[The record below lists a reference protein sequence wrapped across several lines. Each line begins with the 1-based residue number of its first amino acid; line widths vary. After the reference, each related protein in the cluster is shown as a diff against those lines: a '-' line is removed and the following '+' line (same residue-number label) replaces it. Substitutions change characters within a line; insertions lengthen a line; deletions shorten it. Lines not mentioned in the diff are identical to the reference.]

1 MNSGYARVLIGM
13 EDGANANILVR
24 VLHDRFRC
32 QTFTTSV
39 LEDLKRRAGLAIPQL
54 IVLEDRILNKD
65 ATLEEAARHLAAFA
79 PVIVLACPR
88 RHTELTELIAAGEVD
103 FVARSDGFLSLMAS
117 LVKRRLRSSCRT
129 PRESVPGRSSA
140 RPYDF
145 AEVLRREANNPLTGI
160 LGNTEFVLSKLRGR
174 LSPDAVERLETV
186 VDLAV
191 RLRETIR
198 QVTAE
203 CEELHAAHL
212 HCASDLTN

>member
-24 VLHDRFRC
+24 VLHDGFRC

-39 LEDLKRRAGLAIPQL
+39 LEDLKRRVGLAIPQL

-79 PVIVLACPR
+79 PVIVLACPP

-129 PRESVPGRSSA
+129 PRESVPGSSA
-140 RPYDF
+140 RPNDF

-186 VDLAV
+186 VNLAV

-212 HCASDLTN
+212 NCGSD